1 MKKLHC
7 LAGLLGWDERGQ
19 AMVEFAIVLPLL
31 LLLMVAV
38 FEFGRAW
45 NVYHAETDAARL
57 GARSAAVADPATTKD
72 SVYAVVRRALARA
85 AIDTGTATIT
95 LSGWRTGTGTPASVA
110 ISVPYTFVIL
120 RPLMM
125 WSKAQAAITLRSTFV
140 MRNE

>member
-1 MKKLHC
+1 MKSRHWR
-7 LAGLLGWDERGQ
+7 ARHMARDERGQ

-57 GARSAAVADPATTKD
+57 GARSAAVADPGTTQD
-72 SVYAVVRRALARA
+72 SVYAIVRRALARD
-85 AIDTGTATIT
+85 AIDTSTATIT
-95 LSGWRTGTGTPASVA
+95 LSGWRAGTGTPVTVA
-110 ISVPYTFVIL
+110 LQVPYTFVIL

-125 WSKAQAAITLRSTFV
+125 WTNSQAAITLRSTFV